1 MRRNR
6 IAVASFWII
15 VVYLAMALYGEG
27 VFWYFHWK
35 DMTPPYQQTNLR
47 EEYLSPSVFRHP
59 FAVSS
64 VDDPGAVGSPAVDH
78 RGQPAAK
85 SVVARFRT
93 GLRTLAHHPLG
104 TDNLGRDVFQRTVQ
118 GARIAF
124 QVGIITS
131 CIAIPIGV
139 ILGCLAGY
147 FGGKTDDFIV
157 WLYSTFS
164 SIPDLLFI
172 MAIAMVV
179 GKGLQGVYLG
189 IGLTTWVN
197 LCRLIR
203 GEVMKHKTRPYVQVA
218 HALGLGP
225 FRIMFRHILP
235 NVFHIVIITFSLRFP
250 AAISTEVFM
259 SFLGIGLTTWVN
271 LCRLIRGE
279 VMKHKTRP
287 YVQAA
292 HALGLG
298 PFRIMFRHIL
308 PNVFHIVIITFS
320 LRFPA
325 AISTEVF
332 MSFLG
337 IGVQGEPSWG
347 IMISNARLR
356 LWQGVWWEMTFVT
369 AAIFFI
375 VLAFNLLGDAL
386 RDALDP
392 RLRTSER

>member
-1 MRRNR
+1 MNHSITESLNRSISSHSLWGDAWRQLRRDR

-15 VVYLAMALYGEG
+15 VAYLAMAVYGEG
-27 VFWYFHWK
+27 VFWYFHFK
-35 DMTPPYQQTNLR
+35 DMAPPYQQTNLR
-47 EEYLSPSVFRHP
+47 EEYLAPSILRHP
-59 FAVSS
+59 FAEIRSAG
-64 VDDPGAVGSPAVDH
+64 PGAAGATAVAPS
-78 RGQPAAK
+78 QPAAP
-85 SVVARFRT
+85 SAGAFARFCA
-93 GLRTLAHHPLG
+93 GLRVLAHHPLG

-164 SIPDLLFI
+164 SIPGLLFI
-172 MAIAMVV
+172 LAIAMVV

-189 IGLTTWVN
+189 IGLTTWV
-197 LCRLIR
+197 
-203 GEVMKHKTRPYVQVA
+203 G
-218 HALGLGP
+218 
-225 FRIMFRHILP
+225 
-235 NVFHIVIITFSLRFP
+235 
-250 AAISTEVFM
+250 
-259 SFLGIGLTTWVN
+259 

-298 PFRIMFRHIL
+298 DFRIMFRHIL
-308 PNVFHIVIITFS
+308 PNVFHIIIITFS

-332 MSFLG
+332 LSFLG

-356 LWQGVWWEMTFVT
+356 LWQGVWWVMTFVT

>member
-1 MRRNR
+1 MRRDR

-15 VVYLAMALYGEG
+15 VVYLGLALYGEG

-35 DMTPPYQQTNLR
+35 DMAPPYQQTNLR
-47 EEYLSPSVFRHP
+47 EEYLAPSVCRHP
-59 FAVSS
+59 FAVPS
-64 VDDPGAVGSPAVDH
+64 VADPGGAGSVAVNGDNKLAKQSGVAV
-78 RGQPAAK
+78 RLGA
-85 SVVARFRT
+85 
-93 GLRTLAHHPLG
+93 GLRALAHHPLG

-164 SIPDLLFI
+164 SIPGLLFI
-172 MAIAMVV
+172 LAIAMVV
-179 GKGLQGVYLG
+179 GKGLLGVYLG

-203 GEVMKHKTRPYVQVA
+203 GEV
-218 HALGLGP
+218 L
-225 FRIMFRHILP
+225 
-235 NVFHIVIITFSLRFP
+235 
-250 AAISTEVFM
+250 
-259 SFLGIGLTTWVN
+259 
-271 LCRLIRGE
+271 
-279 VMKHKTRP
+279 KHKTRP

-369 AAIFFI
+369 AAIFFV

>member
-1 MRRNR
+1 MNKVQSNHSLWVDAWRQLRRDR
-6 IAVASFWII
+6 LAVVSFWII
-15 VVYLAMALYGEG
+15 VIYLAMALYGEG
-27 VFWYFHWK
+27 VFWYFHWH
-35 DMTPPYQQTNLR
+35 DTAPSYQQTNLT
-47 EEYLSPSVFRHP
+47 EEYLPPSVFRHP
-59 FAVSS
+59 FALA
-64 VDDPGAVGSPAVDH
+64 PLVDH
-78 RGQPAAK
+78 GAGAAAVANSGRLPAHGFA
-85 SVVARFRT
+85 ARFYT
-93 GLRTLAHHPLG
+93 GLCRLAHHPLG

-124 QVGIITS
+124 QVGIITA

-164 SIPDLLFI
+164 SIPGLLFI
-172 MAIAMVV
+172 LAIAMVV
-179 GKGLQGVYLG
+179 GKGLLGVYLG

-203 GEVMKHKTRPYVQVA
+203 GEVLKHKA
-218 HALGLGP
+218 
-225 FRIMFRHILP
+225 
-235 NVFHIVIITFSLRFP
+235 
-250 AAISTEVFM
+250 
-259 SFLGIGLTTWVN
+259 
-271 LCRLIRGE
+271 
-279 VMKHKTRP
+279 RP

-292 HALGLG
+292 RVLGLG
-298 PFRIMFRHIL
+298 PCRIMFGHIL

-386 RDALDP
+386 RDAFDP

>member
-1 MRRNR
+1 MNTENEIMRGQSLWRDAWRQLRGNSLAVGSLLV
-6 IAVASFWII
+6 IAVYFA
-15 VVYLAMALYGEG
+15 LAFYGEG
-27 VFWYFHWK
+27 VYWYHQLR
-35 DMTPPYQQTNLR
+35 DSTPGYQQINLDQ
-47 EEYLSPSVFRHP
+47 EYLPPSIFRHP
-59 FAVSS
+59 FAVGK
-64 VDDPGAVGSPAVDH
+64 DET
-78 RGQPAAK
+78 GQAQCQCPFVRVIRNISK
-85 SVVARFRT
+85 
-93 GLRTLAHHPLG
+93 HPLG

-147 FGGKTDDFIV
+147 FGGRVDDFIV
-157 WLYSTFS
+157 WFYSTFA
-164 SIPDLLFI
+164 SIPGLLFI
-172 MAIAMVV
+172 LAVAMVA
-179 GKGLQGVYLG
+179 GKGLLGVYLG
-189 IGLTTWVN
+189 IGLTTWVG

-203 GEVMKHKTRPYVQVA
+203 GEVMKHKSRSYVLA
-218 HALGLGP
+218 ARALGFSP

-235 NVFHIVIITFSLRFP
+235 NIFHIVIIS
-250 AAISTEVFM
+250 
-259 SFLGIGLTTWVN
+259 
-271 LCRLIRGE
+271 
-279 VMKHKTRP
+279 
-287 YVQAA
+287 
-292 HALGLG
+292 
-298 PFRIMFRHIL
+298 
-308 PNVFHIVIITFS
+308 FS

-369 AAIFFI
+369 LAIFLV
-375 VLAFNLLGDAL
+375 VLAFNLFGDAL

-392 RLRTSER
+392 RLRTSEK